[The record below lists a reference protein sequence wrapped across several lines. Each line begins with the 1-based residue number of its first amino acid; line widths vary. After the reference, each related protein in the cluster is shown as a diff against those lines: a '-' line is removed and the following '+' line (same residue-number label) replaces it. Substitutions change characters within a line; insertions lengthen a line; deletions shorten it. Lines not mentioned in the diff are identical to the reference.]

1 MAQRAARF
9 AVPSARRLAGTAV
22 DATGLA
28 GDVGRTMNRVG
39 LVLLLLASLL
49 LAGCASFAPDRLAEC
64 VPAMPPID
72 YDPATGE
79 ASTRLSV
86 LTYNVEGLPWP
97 ARRSRSRQLD
107 EIGGRLA
114 AMRERGEAPDVVL
127 LQEVF
132 TSAAGRIA
140 ERSGYTNRVRGP
152 GRRTPRQDT
161 SEAADPALVDNRK
174 LLKGERF
181 GRLLSSGLYILS
193 DYPVIASAGQP
204 FRRREC
210 AGFDCMA
217 NKGVQH
223 VRIAIPGVPGAVDLF
238 NTHLNSGRSSRVGR
252 RRSLRAHRL
261 QVEEV
266 ARFIA
271 ARRDQRVPMIYGGD
285 LNMRHNDQRFAHFDD
300 TVPHPLVHRHCT
312 DPAAGCKVAIS
323 WDDDAPWLDTQDH
336 QGFADGTEGAAGTA
350 VTVRPVRVEAMFDAP
365 WRGARLADHDGLLVT
380 YRLSWRSPGPAM
392 RLASLG
398 PAIPLCRPL
407 PAPGSRLGG

>member
-1 MAQRAARF
+1 MTRLVF
-9 AVPSARRLAGTAV
+9 AP
-22 DATGLA
+22 
-28 GDVGRTMNRVG
+28 
-39 LVLLLLASLL
+39 LLLASLL
-49 LAGCASFAPDRLAEC
+49 LGGCATFAPDRVADC
-64 VPAMPPID
+64 APAMPPVE

-107 EIGGRLA
+107 EIGRRLA
-114 AMRERGEAPDVVL
+114 EMRRRGEAPDVVL

-140 ERSGYTNRVRGP
+140 ERSGYANRVRGP
-152 GRRTPRQDT
+152 GRRTPRQAT
-161 SEAADPALVDNRK
+161 SESADPALVDNRK

-181 GRLLSSGLYILS
+181 GRLLSSGLYVLS
-193 DYPVIASAGQP
+193 DYPVIASASQP

-223 VRIAIPGVPGAVDLF
+223 VRIAIPGVPAGIDLF
-238 NTHLNSGRSSRVGR
+238 NTHLNSSRSSRVGR

-271 ARRDQRVPMIYGGD
+271 ARRDQRAPMIYGGD
-285 LNMRHNDQRFAHFDD
+285 LNMRHNDERFAHFDD
-300 TVPHPLVHRHCT
+300 TVPHALVHRHCA

-323 WDDDAPWLDTQDH
+323 WDDDAPWMDTQDQ
-336 QGFADGTEGAAGTA
+336 QGFADGAAGAGGTR
-350 VTVRPVRVEAMFDAP
+350 VTVRPVQVEAMFDAP

-380 YRLSWRSPGPAM
+380 YRLSWRPSGPAF

-398 PAIPLCRPL
+398 PGVPLCRPA
-407 PAPGSRLGG
+407 PARGSRLGG